1 MLLLEASV
9 NEHSLAVPWNDD
21 VGCAGQI
28 SMVQAKAITE
38 LMRGTAHPQLRAWC
52 WSCEIRRM

>member
-9 NEHSLAVPWNDD
+9 NEHSLAVPQKDE

-28 SMVQAKAITE
+28 STVRAKAITE
-38 LMRGTAHPQLRAWC
+38 LMRGTAHPQLR
-52 WSCEIRRM
+52 SSLVLV